1 MNIGFL
7 LSVFQGGGKKRA
19 GKGRDVV
26 FEYPLY
32 IRPEQRFP
40 DGFFPG
46 RRSNNALEDLGDE
59 IYCLSGVRDDMK
71 RGELVKIN
79 HGPYSCFSVPYF
91 SVQVS
96 QRKTSREA
104 LAWNCCLSRDTVSV
118 RPKYMYLTKI
128 LLIGLRNYPTI
139 RYIS

>member
-1 MNIGFL
+1 MDEYWIL
-7 LSVFQGGGKKRA
+7 AVFEGGGKKRA

-32 IRPEQRFP
+32 KAPTTIP

-46 RRSNNALEDLGDE
+46 RRSNNARQDLGDE
-59 IYCLSGVRDDMK
+59 IYRYSVVRDDMK
-71 RGELVKIN
+71 RDELVKIN
-79 HGPYSCFSVPYF
+79 HGHYSCFSVPYF

-104 LAWNCCLSRDTVSV
+104 LAWNELLSKSR
-118 RPKYMYLTKI
+118 YCAGQTKI
-128 LLIGLRNYPTI
+128 NV
-139 RYIS
+139 SD